1 MENTVK
7 RMIKQYEKV
16 KKIIRD
22 IYEKEGKS
30 LYWVDAESDFN
41 NHILDLFLAIAT
53 CHYPVSNEE
62 LCFIECFFNRTD
74 IRNIIESEDTFSS
87 KKRIDNLIMK
97 VPNYLNDV
105 SNMDKNK
112 AKTVISMILEICVEL
127 AAIDMD
133 YAEEE
138 SKLITAI
145 GDSLNASCIAN
156 VPSYKNVLEKYKE
169 ISRNNKKNECKTNNI
184 EEPEETL
191 EDIQRE
197 LDELIGLE
205 DIKFEVNTLINL
217 TKINNIRK
225 IRGLKAVTMSRHMV
239 FMGSPGTG
247 KTTIARIVSRIYKV
261 LGVLSKG
268 HLVET
273 DRAGL
278 VAGYI
283 GQTASNVKKVV
294 ENAIGGILFI
304 DEAYSLTYSDSAAD
318 FGQEAVDTIVK
329 LMEDNRDDLVVI
341 VAGYENE
348 MKDFINSNPGLKSR
362 FNKYIKFKD
371 YTAEE
376 LFDIF
381 MMLVNKNMFII
392 TEEAKLYM
400 KKLLEE
406 KCTEEGFG
414 NGRGVRNCFEKLLE
428 IQANRIVSVPDIS
441 DSELQTITKD
451 DVISLYSEC

>member
-1 MENTVK
+1 MENTIK
-7 RMIKQYEKV
+7 RMVKQYEKV
-16 KKIIRD
+16 KKIIKD
-22 IYEKEGKS
+22 IYEKEGKD

-41 NHILDLFLAIAT
+41 NHIFDLFLGIAT

-62 LCFIECFFNRTD
+62 ICFIECFFNRTD
-74 IRNIIESEDTFSS
+74 IRSLIESEDTFST

-97 VPNYLNDV
+97 VPGYLNDI

-112 AKTVISMILEICVEL
+112 TKTVISMILEICVEL

-133 YAEEE
+133 YSEDE

-145 GDSLNASCIAN
+145 GDSLNASCISN
-156 VPSYKNVLEKYKE
+156 VPSYKNVLEKYRD
-169 ISRNNKKNECKTNNI
+169 ISRANKGNEVTVNNS
-184 EEPEETL
+184 EPEETL
-191 EDIQRE
+191 EDIQKE

-205 DIKFEVNTLINL
+205 DIKFEINTLINL
-217 TKINNIRK
+217 TRINNIRK
-225 IRGLKAVTMSRHMV
+225 MRGLKTVTMSRHMV

-278 VAGYI
+278 VAGYV

-294 ENAIGGILFI
+294 ESAIGGILFI

-329 LMEDNRDDLVVI
+329 LMEDNRDNLIVI
-341 VAGYENE
+341 VAGYEQE

-362 FNKYIKFKD
+362 FNKYINFKD

-392 TEEAKLYM
+392 DEEAKLYM
-400 KKLLEE
+400 KKLLDE
-406 KCTEEGFG
+406 KSTEEGFG

-428 IQANRIVSVPDIS
+428 IQANRIVSVENIS
-441 DSELQTITKD
+441 DSDLQTITKD
-451 DVISLYSEC
+451 DIISLYSEC

>member
-1 MENTVK
+1 MENTIK
-7 RMIKQYEKV
+7 RMVKQYEKV
-16 KKIIRD
+16 KKIIKD
-22 IYEKEGKS
+22 IYEKDGKS
-30 LYWVDAESDFN
+30 LYWVDAENDFN

-62 LCFIECFFNRTD
+62 ICFIECFFNRTD
-74 IRNIIESEDTFSS
+74 IRSLIESEDAIST

-97 VPNYLNDV
+97 VPSYLNDI

-112 AKTVISMILEICVEL
+112 VKTVISMILEIGVEL

-133 YAEEE
+133 YSAEEA
-138 SKLITAI
+138 KLITAI
-145 GDSLNASCIAN
+145 GDSLNASCISN
-156 VPSYKNVLEKYKE
+156 IPSYKNVLEKYRDIARSSKG
-169 ISRNNKKNECKTNNI
+169 NEVMTNNND
-184 EEPEETL
+184 PEESL
-191 EDIQRE
+191 EDILKE
-197 LDELIGLE
+197 LDELIGLN
-205 DIKFEVNTLINL
+205 DIKFEINTLINL

-225 IRGLKAVTMSRHMV
+225 IRGLKTVTMSRHMV

-247 KTTIARIVSRIYKV
+247 KTTIARIVSRIYKA

-278 VAGYI
+278 VAGYV

-294 ENAIGGILFI
+294 ESAIGGILFI

-329 LMEDNRDDLVVI
+329 LMEDNRDDLIVI
-341 VAGYENE
+341 VAGYEQE

-362 FNKYIKFKD
+362 FNKYITFND
-371 YTAEE
+371 YTSEE
-376 LFDIF
+376 LFEIF

-392 TEEAKLYM
+392 DEEATIYM

-406 KCTEEGFG
+406 KAIEEGFG

-428 IQANRIVSVPDIS
+428 IQANRIVSVENIS
-441 DSELQTITKD
+441 DRDLQTITKD

>member
-156 VPSYKNVLEKYKE
+156 VPSYKNV
-169 ISRNNKKNECKTNNI
+169 
-184 EEPEETL
+184 
-191 EDIQRE
+191 
-197 LDELIGLE
+197 
-205 DIKFEVNTLINL
+205 
-217 TKINNIRK
+217 
-225 IRGLKAVTMSRHMV
+225 
-239 FMGSPGTG
+239 
-247 KTTIARIVSRIYKV
+247 
-261 LGVLSKG
+261 
-268 HLVET
+268 
-273 DRAGL
+273 
-278 VAGYI
+278 
-283 GQTASNVKKVV
+283 
-294 ENAIGGILFI
+294 
-304 DEAYSLTYSDSAAD
+304 
-318 FGQEAVDTIVK
+318 
-329 LMEDNRDDLVVI
+329 
-341 VAGYENE
+341 
-348 MKDFINSNPGLKSR
+348 
-362 FNKYIKFKD
+362 
-371 YTAEE
+371 
-376 LFDIF
+376 
-381 MMLVNKNMFII
+381 
-392 TEEAKLYM
+392 
-400 KKLLEE
+400 
-406 KCTEEGFG
+406 
-414 NGRGVRNCFEKLLE
+414 
-428 IQANRIVSVPDIS
+428 
-441 DSELQTITKD
+441 
-451 DVISLYSEC
+451 